1 MLAYNHIKELLPFL
15 TYSGKCSEFY
25 QAYPCVTNVA
35 IVAPQGSPMGGI
47 LSKLLFFGELSYQ
60 NLPNQI
66 NGSY

>member
-35 IVAPQGSPMGGI
+35 FVAPKGHPWVEFYLNCYS
-47 LSKLLFFGELSYQ
+47 LV
-60 NLPNQI
+60 N
-66 NGSY
+66 